1 LQNAKLVRIVIGLF
15 IAAVAAGCATTSG
28 KNAAQGNIKPD
39 SPYLIMMLA
48 RQAEDSGDTDIALQ
62 QYLKLNNPYAWL
74 NIARIYIL
82 KSDDEKALEYLNK
95 VLDSGD
101 YIEDTID
108 LKTNIYVRSNKVA
121 EALSEVEKYLI
132 KYPKNVQLIVLLA
145 KLRLV
150 LSDPKGAIKTLEQI
164 PPGKEDTESLYIL
177 SRACLEEMDKACAIR
192 SLEKVIEQAPDFSQA
207 YIDLGRVYESDG
219 NLDKAITIYSKL
231 TEIDPSSKEARL
243 ALADLYILTGKNKDA
258 IAQLKELLEVY
269 PNREIMHKLA
279 ILEIDGG
286 MYADAI
292 RLLNE
297 QKQMTPEEKY
307 YLAIAYSGQKDFEK
321 SLSILTEINTDG
333 QLKCDAAILK
343 SSILEDMG
351 KSSEAFDELKNTW
364 DKVSKEPACREVGYR
379 LATALEEKGMDKE
392 GLSVAESILAADP
405 NDAIMLNFV
414 GYIWADQ
421 GRNLDKAK
429 KMIGDALTAR
439 PDDGFILDSMG
450 WVLFKSGKA
459 ADALPYMEK
468 ALKKYADEPLINE
481 HMGDIQ
487 YKLGKKKPALEY
499 YQRAKINSKKG
510 VSPAL
515 EKKIN
520 ELTKGTSKTG
530 RKHE

>member
-1 LQNAKLVRIVIGLF
+1 LQNSKLVRILIGLF
-15 IAAVAAGCATTSG
+15 IAVAAAGCATTNV
-28 KNAAQGNIKPD
+28 KNSAQGNIKPD
-39 SPYLIMMLA
+39 SPYLIMILA
-48 RQAEDSGDTDIALQ
+48 RQAEDSGDTDSALE

-101 YIEDTID
+101 YIEDAID
-108 LKTNIYVRSNKVA
+108 QKTNIYVRSNKVN
-121 EALSEVEKYLI
+121 EALSEVEKYYE
-132 KYPKNVQLIVLLA
+132 KYPQNIQLIVLLA
-145 KLRLV
+145 KLKLV
-150 LSDPKGAIKTLEQI
+150 LSDPKGAIKILERI
-164 PPGKEDTESLYIL
+164 PPGSEDIESLYIL
-177 SRACLEEMDKACAIR
+177 SRACLEEKDKTCAIKY
-192 SLEKVIEQAPDFSQA
+192 LEKVIEQAPDFSQA

-219 NLDKAITIYSKL
+219 NLDEAIIIYSKL
-231 TEIDPSSKEARL
+231 VETDPSSKEARL

-258 IAQLKELLEVY
+258 IVQLKELLELY

-286 MYADAI
+286 MYAEAI
-292 RLLNE
+292 GLLNA
-297 QKQMTPEEKY
+297 QKQLTPEEKY

-321 SLSILTEINTDG
+321 SLAILAEINTDS
-333 QLKCDAAILK
+333 QLKCDAAILR

-364 DKVSKEPACREVGYR
+364 EKVSIEPACREVGYR
-379 LATALEEKGMDKE
+379 LATAYEEKGMVKE
-392 GLSVAESILAADP
+392 GLLVAEGILAADP

-421 GRNLDKAK
+421 GKNLEKAK

-439 PDDGFILDSMG
+439 PDDGFIMDSMG
-450 WVLFKSGKA
+450 WVLFKSGKPSE
-459 ADALPYMEK
+459 ALPYMEK
-468 ALKKYADEPLINE
+468 ALKKYVNEPLINE

-487 YKLGKKKPALEY
+487 YKLGKKKTALEY
-499 YQRAKINSKKG
+499 YQKAKANSKKK

-520 ELTKGTSKTG
+520 ELDKGTRKTG

>member
-1 LQNAKLVRIVIGLF
+1 MQNVKLVRILIGLF
-15 IAAVAAGCATTSG
+15 IAAAAAGCATANG

-39 SPYLIMMLA
+39 SPYLKLILA
-48 RQAEDSGDTDIALQ
+48 RQAEDSGDTESALE

-74 NIARIYIL
+74 NIAKIYIL

-95 VLDSGD
+95 VLDSGE
-101 YIEDTID
+101 YIEDAID
-108 LKTNIYVRSNKVA
+108 LKTNIYVRSNRA
-121 EALSEVEKYLI
+121 NEALSEVEKYYN
-132 KYPKNVQLIVLLA
+132 KYPQNIQMIVLLA

-150 LSDPKGAIKTLEQI
+150 LSDPKGAIKILEQI
-164 PPGKEDTESLYIL
+164 PPGNEDIESLYIL
-177 SRACLEEMDKACAIR
+177 SRACLEEKNKACAIK
-192 SLEKVIEQAPDFSQA
+192 SLEKIIEQTPDFSQA

-219 NLDKAITIYSKL
+219 NLDKAISIYSKL
-231 TEIDPSSKEARL
+231 VELDPSSKEARL

-258 IAQLKELLEVY
+258 IAQLKELLEIY

-279 ILEIDGG
+279 ILQIDGH

-292 RLLNE
+292 ALLNAQE
-297 QKQMTPEEKY
+297 QLIPEEKY

-321 SLSILTEINTDG
+321 ALNIIKDINSDG
-333 QLKCDAAILK
+333 QLKCDAAILR
-343 SSILEDMG
+343 SAILEDMG
-351 KSSEAFDELKNTW
+351 KNSEAFNELKNTW
-364 DKVSKEPACREVGYR
+364 EKVSKEPLCREVGYR
-379 LATALEEKGMDKE
+379 LATALEEKGMVNE

-429 KMIGDALTAR
+429 KMISNALTAR
-439 PDDGFILDSMG
+439 PDDGFIMDSMG
-450 WVLFKSGKA
+450 WVLFKSGRTA
-459 ADALPYMEK
+459 EALPYMEK
-468 ALKKYADEPLINE
+468 ALKKYEDEPLINE

-487 YKLGKKKPALEY
+487 NKLGTKKTALEY
-499 YQRAKINSKKG
+499 YQKAKANSKKG
-510 VSPAL
+510 VSPAF

-520 ELTKGTSKTG
+520 ELIKGTRKTG